1 MSKIVIAVD
10 GFSSCGKSTLAK
22 SLAKE
27 LEYAFIDTGAMYR
40 AVTLYF
46 LRQGLNNFKNLSDEK
61 IEDLLNQI
69 SIDFRY
75 NSKSDSNDT
84 YLNGENV
91 EDEIRNSEV
100 SDAVSALSQIKQV
113 RSKMVGLQQEL
124 GKKKGVVMDGRDIGT
139 AVFPDAE
146 LKIFMT
152 ADPLVRAKRRHQELI
167 EKDIKITFNQV
178 KENLEKRDY
187 EDTNRKENPLRQ
199 AKDAIVIDNTDMDR
213 EEQLRLVVRL
223 AKEAIAQCN
232 NESM

>member
-27 LEYAFIDTGAMYR
+27 LGYAFIDTGAMYR

-46 LRQGLNNFKNLSDEK
+46 LRAGVKNFKDISADK
-61 IEDLLNQI
+61 IESLLNQI
-69 SIDFRY
+69 TIDFRY
-75 NSKSDSNDT
+75 NSSTDSNDT
-84 YLNGENV
+84 YLNDENV
-91 EDEIRNSEV
+91 ENEIRNAEV
-100 SDAVSALSQIKQV
+100 SDAVSALSAIKQV
-113 RSKMVGLQQEL
+113 RSKMVALQKDL
-124 GKKKGVVMDGRDIGT
+124 GKKKGVVLDGRDIGT
-139 AVFPDAE
+139 AVFPEAE

-167 EKDIKITFNQV
+167 EKDIEISFNQV
-178 KENLEKRDY
+178 KANLEKRDY
-187 EDTNRKENPLRQ
+187 EDTNWKENPLRQ
-199 AKDAIVIDNTDMDR
+199 AEDAVVIDNTDMGR

-232 NESM
+232 NDLM